1 MGMHRTNVVI
11 VEDEVKLVSL
21 LETELAKSFSVSTL
35 TSYAGFAESVERATL
50 ICDVVVLDRMM
61 NGHDTLK
68 LLPALKSKFPQT
80 HVLILSAINTPSE
93 KATALDLGA
102 DDYLS
107 KPYANEEL
115 VSRIKVLARRV
126 PSEIRYGNI
135 AIDVDHRLVTVGE
148 ETINLAVKEYRL
160 LWALMRNPRKVFS
173 KAELYQDVW
182 QTNAEIES
190 HSIETTV
197 NKLRRKLEDAG
208 ARPAIRNSRNLG
220 YWIEE

>member
-11 VEDEVKLVSL
+11 VEDETKLVSL
-21 LETELAKSFSVSTL
+21 LEAELAKSFSVSTL
-35 TSYAGFAESVERATL
+35 TSYAGFADSVERATL
-50 ICDVVVLDRMM
+50 ICDVIVLDRMM

-68 LLPALKSKFPQT
+68 LLPSLKSKFPQT

-115 VSRIKVLARRV
+115 VSRIKVLARRL
-126 PSEIRYGNI
+126 PSEIRFGNI

-148 ETINLAVKEYRL
+148 EAINLAVKEYRL

-197 NKLRRKLEDAG
+197 NKLRRKLEEAG
-208 ARPAIRNSRNLG
+208 ARPTIRNSRNLG

>member
-11 VEDEVKLVSL
+11 VEDETKLVSL
-21 LETELAKSFSVSTL
+21 LEAELAKSFSVSTL
-35 TSYAGFAESVERATL
+35 TSYAGFADSVERATL
-50 ICDVVVLDRMM
+50 ICDVIVLDRMM

-68 LLPALKSKFPQT
+68 LLPSLKSKFPQT

-115 VSRIKVLARRV
+115 VSRIKVLARRL
-126 PSEIRYGNI
+126 PSEIRFGNI

-148 ETINLAVKEYRL
+148 EAVNLAVKEYRL

-197 NKLRRKLEDAG
+197 NKLRRKLEEAG
-208 ARPAIRNSRNLG
+208 ARPTIRNSRNLG